1 VLQKRV
7 LSTSQ
12 LVEVATVTCS
22 ANSAT
27 PAEPET
33 GNAYALVIVRR
44 GYFRRRINGLEAL
57 LDATCAYVQRP
68 GEEQT
73 FSHPHDGGDVC
84 TMITLAPKIVPGEV
98 LEADSAFDRI
108 PTANA
113 LEVAHRQLVAAC
125 TAGIDASELL
135 DGTLALTNRLLP
147 GTAAPAAGRS
157 RATHERQRRL
167 VDAARELLNVE
178 PATTLPSLAHELGVS
193 PRHLSRLFPQHVGMT
208 LSKYRNALRTRTAL
222 EAIAAGAPS
231 LARLAAELGFADQAH
246 LTRTVHRLTGRPP
259 SAHRTRASLD
269 LATAH
274 GQPTPGA
281 GASATTT

>member
-7 LSTSQ
+7 LSRSQ

-22 ANSAT
+22 ATRSTSAD
-27 PAEPET
+27 PET

-44 GYFRRRINGLEAL
+44 GCFRRRANGLEAL
-57 LDATCAYVQRP
+57 LDPTCAFVQCP
-68 GEEQT
+68 GGEQI

-84 TMITLAPKIVPGEV
+84 TMITLAPEIVPD
-98 LEADSAFDRI
+98 EAVDPDPAFDRI
-108 PTANA
+108 STANA
-113 LEVAHRQLVAAC
+113 VEVAHRQLVAAC

-135 DGTLALTNRLLP
+135 DATFALTNRLLQRA
-147 GTAAPAAGRS
+147 AAPAAGRS

-167 VDAARELLNVE
+167 VDAAREILNVE
-178 PATTLPSLAHELGVS
+178 PATTLASLAHELGVS
-193 PRHLSRLFPQHVGMT
+193 PRHLSRLFPEHVGMT

-259 SAHRTRASLD
+259 AAHRPAPRLEAV
-269 LATAH
+269 TAH

-281 GASATTT
+281 GASATRT

>member
-22 ANSAT
+22 ANRATSAD
-27 PAEPET
+27 PET

-44 GYFRRRINGLEAL
+44 GCFRRRLSGLEAL
-57 LDATCAYVQRP
+57 LDPTCAYVQRP

-73 FSHPHDGGDVC
+73 FSHPYDGGDIC
-84 TMITLAPKIVPGEV
+84 TMIALAPEIVPGEV
-98 LEADSAFDRI
+98 LEADPAFNRI

-113 LEVAHRQLVAAC
+113 FEVAHRQLVAAC

-135 DGTLALTNRLLP
+135 DATLALTNRLLHR
-147 GTAAPAAGRS
+147 TAAPAAGRS

-167 VDAARELLNVE
+167 ADAAREILNVE
-178 PATTLPSLAHELGVS
+178 PATTLASLAHELGVS
-193 PRHLSRLFPQHVGMT
+193 PRQLSRLFPHHVGMT

-259 SAHRTRASLD
+259 SAHRAGASLG

-281 GASATTT
+281 GASATRT